1 MSIPNKETLWRRV
14 ERILPTVVKPGRY
27 VGGELNQTVKSW
39 DSVRTHFALVFPEVY
54 DLGQSNLG
62 IALLYDILNQR
73 YDVAA
78 ERVYAPWIDME
89 SAMRTAEIPL
99 YSLENKRPL
108 SDFDIIGVSLPY
120 ETVYTNLLNVLDL
133 GQVPLYSSQR
143 VDGDPL
149 VIAGGQAVFN
159 PEPVAP
165 FIDAFLIGEGEE
177 GVLEIVDVHQDW
189 VASGG
194 GRPDLLFKL
203 AAIPGVYVPSL
214 YEINYHPD
222 GTVAKIK
229 PRHPAASMP
238 VVKRIN
244 AVLPSP
250 LTNILVPNVE
260 VVQERVSVEIMR
272 GCTRGCRFC
281 HAGMVNRP
289 IRERPVNEILSAL
302 HQGLDKTG
310 FGEISLLSLSSSDY
324 SKIIPLIEGLR
335 DLLTERQVDISLPSL
350 RIESF
355 SDEIM
360 DAIQT
365 LSPGGGFT
373 LAPEAG
379 TERLRNIINKPLSD
393 ADFLNT
399 VQSIYEHGWHT
410 IKLYFMIGHPG
421 ETMEDIDAIVE
432 LSQQTLMIGR
442 RTVGGRARLHVGVST
457 FIPKPHTPF
466 QWAAFDS
473 LDNIQNKLNRLR
485 EGFHGAKIKMSW
497 NNPKASL
504 LEAWLARG
512 DRRMADVIFQAWKN
526 GAKFDAWSEM
536 FNLEHWQA
544 AFKMV
549 GLDPDFYTKRER
561 AFDENLPWDHI
572 NAGVSKNFLMQDYE
586 WSLEGKVRPDCRGQ
600 CYGCGILSSFNDLRV
615 AAPTGGWKC
624 P

>member
-1 MSIPNKETLWRRV
+1 MPSSKKETLWRQV

-27 VGGELNQTVKSW
+27 VGGELNQTVKPW
-39 DSVRTHFALVFPEVY
+39 DSVRTHFALVFPEIY

-62 IALLYDILNQR
+62 VALLYDILNQR
-73 YDVAA
+73 SDVAA
-78 ERVYAPWIDME
+78 ERVFAPWIDME
-89 SAMRTAEIPL
+89 GAMRAAEIPSF
-99 YSLENKRPL
+99 SLENKRAL

-120 ETVYTNLLNVLDL
+120 ETVYTNFLNLLNL
-133 GQVPLYSSQR
+133 GRIPIYSTQR
-143 VDGDPL
+143 GKDDPL
-149 VIAGGQAVFN
+149 VIAGGQSVFN

-165 FIDAFLIGEGEE
+165 FVDAFLIGEGEE
-177 GVLEIVDVHQDW
+177 GVLEIVDATQAW
-189 VASGG
+189 SETGA
-194 GRPDLLFKL
+194 GREDLLIQL
-203 AAIPGVYVPSL
+203 ARIPGVYVPSL
-214 YEINYHPD
+214 YEVSYHPD
-222 GTVAKIK
+222 GTVAQIE
-229 PRHPAASMP
+229 PIHPAASMP

-250 LTNILVPNVE
+250 LTKILVPNVE

-289 IRERPVNEILSAL
+289 IRERPIAEILQAL
-302 HQGLDKTG
+302 REGLDQTG
-310 FGEISLLSLSSSDY
+310 YGEISLLSLSSSDY

-360 DAIQT
+360 DAVQT

-393 ADFLNT
+393 AEFLST
-399 VQSIYEHGWHT
+399 VQSIYEHGWHS

-421 ETMEDIDAIVE
+421 ETMADVDAIVE
-432 LSQQTLMIGR
+432 LSRQALTIGR
-442 RTVGGRARLHVGVST
+442 RAIGGRARLHVGVST

-473 LDNIQNKLNRLR
+473 LENIQAKLTRLR

-544 AFKMV
+544 AFEMV
-549 GLDPDFYTKRER
+549 GLDPDFYNKRER
-561 AFDENLPWDHI
+561 ALDEIYPWDHI
-572 NAGVSKNFLMQDYE
+572 STGVSKKFLRQDYQ
-586 WSLEGKVRPDCRGQ
+586 WSLAGKVRPDCRSQ
-600 CYGCGILSSFNDLRV
+600 CYACGILSSFSDLRV
-615 AAPTGGWKC
+615 AAPDGGWKC